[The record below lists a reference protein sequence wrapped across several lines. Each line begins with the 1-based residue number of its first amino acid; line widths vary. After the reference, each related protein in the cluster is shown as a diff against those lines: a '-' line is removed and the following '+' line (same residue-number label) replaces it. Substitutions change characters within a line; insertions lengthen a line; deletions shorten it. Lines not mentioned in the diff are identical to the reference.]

1 MIKVKVTNQF
11 TLGAFKELKNIVRAN
26 PQKDKENYLFVGDTF
41 ECTDKMAK
49 YLGGE
54 NQQNKSFVE
63 VIEIIPEK
71 KIKEVKP
78 VEEDKK
84 LEVKLNDAAP
94 KAKRTRKKKIEE

>member
-71 KIKEVKP
+71 EIQDATQKAVDEATPKN
-78 VEEDKK
+78 KK
-84 LEVKLNDAAP
+84 
-94 KAKRTRKKKIEE
+94 TRKKKIEE

>member
-26 PQKDKENYLFVGDTF
+26 PQKDKENYLFVGDIF

-54 NQQNKSFVE
+54 NQQSKSFVE

-71 KIKEVKP
+71 EIQDTIQKAVDEATPKI
-78 VEEDKK
+78 
-84 LEVKLNDAAP
+84 
-94 KAKRTRKKKIEE
+94 KRTRKKKIEE

>member
-1 MIKVKVTNQF
+1 MIKVKVTSQF

-71 KIKEVKP
+71 EIQDVIQKAVDE
-78 VEEDKK
+78 
-84 LEVKLNDAAP
+84 ATP
-94 KAKRTRKKKIEE
+94 KTKRTRKKKIEE